1 MWLSRHYELPSARQG
16 AVIAIGNFDAVH
28 RGHAEVLRHVTTQ
41 ARALEAP
48 AAILTF
54 EPHPR
59 RFFAPDNVQL
69 RLIPFHHKARLL
81 QAAGVDGLIA
91 QRFNAGFANLSA
103 EAFIDEVLVRGLGAR
118 HVITGEEFAFGKGRR
133 GHAGMLEAAARR
145 GRFRYEAVTPLIAG
159 EEKCSSTHIRAH
171 VARGEMAEAADLL
184 GYPYHWLGRVIRG
197 DARGRALGYPTL
209 NILPPTV
216 LPPRRGVYAVRV
228 QRFGEA
234 RSYDAVA
241 NLGYRPTFQGE
252 QLRLEIHVLKTEIDW
267 YDARICVEFHSH
279 LRDEQPFEGVEALR
293 SQIQQDCHQAT
304 AKLAT
309 IPAVHPWHAA
319 PAS

>member
-1 MWLSRHYELPSARQG
+1 M
-16 AVIAIGNFDAVH
+16 VAIGNFDAVH
-28 RGHAEVLRHVTTQ
+28 RGHAEVLRHVIAQ

-59 RFFAPDNVQL
+59 RFFARDDVRL

-81 QAAGVDGLIA
+81 QAAGINGLIA
-91 QRFNAGFANLSA
+91 QRFNARFAALEA
-103 EAFIDEVLVRGLGAR
+103 EAFIDRVLVRGLGAR
-118 HVITGEEFAFGKGRR
+118 YVITGEEFAFGRGRR
-133 GHAGMLEAAARR
+133 GHAGLLEAAAQQ
-145 GRFRYEAVTPLIAG
+145 GRFHYEAIAPLTAG
-159 EEKCSSTHIRAH
+159 TEKCSSTHIRAH
-171 VARGEMAEAADLL
+171 VARGEMEAAADLL
-184 GYPYHWLGRVIRG
+184 GRPYHWLGRVIRG
-197 DARGRALGYPTL
+197 EARGRTLGYPTL
-209 NILPPTV
+209 NLLPPPV
-216 LPPRRGVYAVRV
+216 LMPRRGVYAVRV

-234 RSYDAVA
+234 RTYDAVA
-241 NLGYRPTFQGE
+241 NLGYRPTFKGE
-252 QLRLEIHVLKTEIDW
+252 QLRLEIHVLNAEIDW

-279 LRDEQPFEGVEALR
+279 LRDEKPFEGVEALR

-309 IPAVHPWHAA
+309 IPPTRPWHAA